1 MSQPSFTY
9 TASCACKFL
18 LVGSLLSFN
27 SANATILDD
36 IVNKIF
42 CATIC
47 VPGLACHCLEA
58 QNLCRECPGP
68 GIKINVPKC
77 LAVKNPKLCIIDAG
91 KIAGGVG
98 GAIIGGG
105 ISGADGAAI
114 GAGVGGAIGT
124 VVPGVGNTV
133 GAVIGGVTVGGVAAV
148 GGGVAGA
155 STGVEAGDWIV
166 SQILT
171 LGRGLCKGNH
181 MPSKNLLDK
190 FCVAFFSPPQK

>member
-1 MSQPSFTY
+1 MTQSLFIY
-9 TASCACKFL
+9 RWL

-27 SANATILDD
+27 SANATVLDD

-58 QNLCRECPGP
+58 QNLCRECPGAS
-68 GIKINVPKC
+68 IKINVPNC
-77 LAVKNPKLCIIDAG
+77 LRVKNPKLCIIDAG

-98 GAIIGGG
+98 GGLLGGG
-105 ISGADGAAI
+105 ISAAGGAAT
-114 GAGVGGAIGT
+114 GAGMGEAIGT
-124 VVPGVGNTV
+124 IVAPGPGNV
-133 GAVIGGVTVGGVAAV
+133 AGPVIGGVVGGSVAAV
-148 GGGVAGA
+148 GGGIAGA
-155 STGVEAGDWIV
+155 SKGVEAGNWIV

-181 MPSKNLLDK
+181 IPSKNLLDK